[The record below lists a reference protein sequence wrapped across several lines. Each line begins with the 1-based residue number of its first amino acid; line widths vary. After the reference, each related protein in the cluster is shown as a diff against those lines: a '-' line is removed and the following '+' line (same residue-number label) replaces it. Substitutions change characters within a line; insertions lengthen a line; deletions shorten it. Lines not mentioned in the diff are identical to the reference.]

1 MCVCFMGRGR
11 ALHTKSS
18 ALSKHSLIHAKA
30 REKDLD
36 SAITKEKPQRGLK
49 ALTFAKRF
57 LQKFKH
63 GIHAM

>member
-1 MCVCFMGRGR
+1 MLCVCVMGRGR

-36 SAITKEKPQRGLK
+36 SAITKEKTSAGTQSTDIRK
-49 ALTFAKRF
+49 EISAEV
-57 LQKFKH
+57 
-63 GIHAM
+63 